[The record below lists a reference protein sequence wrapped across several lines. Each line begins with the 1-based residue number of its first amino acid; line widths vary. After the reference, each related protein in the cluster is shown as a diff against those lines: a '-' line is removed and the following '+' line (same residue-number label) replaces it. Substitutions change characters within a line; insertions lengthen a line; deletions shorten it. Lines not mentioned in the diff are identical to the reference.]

1 MINKMKRK
9 EYSQPVITEVKL
21 DNEIS
26 LQLASNPPA
35 GIGEVRRYDGTP
47 EYNADDPYNN

>member
-1 MINKMKRK
+1 MKRK

-26 LQLASNPPA
+26 LQLSSPPP
-35 GIGEVRRYDGTP
+35 GPDEVRRYNGTP
-47 EYNADDPYNN
+47 ENNANDPYNND